1 MQRTR
6 WLSRAGLLPLILLAL
21 AGCDGTTEPEPP
33 PLTGEWTGQVVDF
46 GDTAV
51 VTFVL
56 TEGKEG
62 SLTGTLTLVEQGITG
77 SGTAQ
82 GSYNHPDV
90 VLNFELT
97 WDDDFVRA
105 TYTARRVTYNR
116 LEGLVRLE
124 EGGLGVLTLER
135 RSG

>member
-1 MQRTR
+1 MPPGGPAR
-6 WLSRAGLLPLILLAL
+6 W
-21 AGCDGTTEPEPP
+21 
-33 PLTGEWTGQVVDF
+33 
-46 GDTAV
+46 
-51 VTFVL
+51 
-56 TEGKEG
+56 
-62 SLTGTLTLVEQGITG
+62 
-77 SGTAQ
+77 

-90 VLNFELT
+90 LLNLELT

-124 EGGLGVLTLER
+124 EGGLGLLTLER